1 MDFSNIYLFS
11 DIDGT
16 LGVAGVGIP
25 ARNYDAIRR
34 FVRKGGHFGLC
45 TGRWVTDITHFVRG
59 LPVNLPCII
68 NNGAAV
74 CELPSGKILSS
85 IPLPAQA
92 MNYAREIAA
101 LDPCIQVI
109 GVNESGYYCLSDRS
123 DEKEAHL
130 IRERFP
136 VISWDTLEGPFL
148 KFLFSCPSEQS
159 EQLLSRAR
167 ELGHKDVCYTWSGM
181 SFEMIPA
188 GINKGTGLLSL
199 CAARHIPR
207 ENTVFIGDSY
217 NDREMFMT
225 AGFPVCV
232 AGTPKDLAGLC
243 RMQVGE
249 CLSGAVADLIEWLEA
264 HPEQLGARR
273 LKSWGA
279 D

>member
-1 MDFSNIYLFS
+1 MDFSNVYLFS

-59 LPVNLPCII
+59 LPVNMPCII
-68 NNGAAV
+68 NNGAAL
-74 CELPSGKILSS
+74 CELPSGRILSS
-85 IPLPAQA
+85 IPLPEHA
-92 MNYAREIAA
+92 MDYAREIAA

-109 GVNESGYYCLSDRS
+109 AVNESGYYCLSDQS
-123 DEKEAHL
+123 DGKEVHL

-136 VISWDTLEGPFL
+136 VIKWDEFKGPAL
-148 KFLFSCPSEQS
+148 KFLFSCPAERG
-159 EQLLSRAR
+159 EELLTKASGLHHA
-167 ELGHKDVCYTWSGM
+167 DVYYTWSGM

-188 GINKGTGLLSL
+188 GISKGTGLLNF
-199 CAARHIPR
+199 CATRHIPR
-207 ENTVFIGDSY
+207 ENTVFIGDSF

-232 AGTPKDLAGLC
+232 AGTPKELAALC

-264 HPEQLGARR
+264 HPQMIGARNI
-273 LKSWGA
+273 KSCGA

>member
-16 LGVAGVGIP
+16 LGWQASEFQPVTMTPSAGLSAKAATSGS
-25 ARNYDAIRR
+25 
-34 FVRKGGHFGLC
+34 VRTL
-45 TGRWVTDITHFVRG
+45 VTDITHFVRG

-74 CELPSGKILSS
+74 CELPSGKILNRYTYS
-85 IPLPAQA
+85 PAQA

-123 DEKEAHL
+123 DEKEVHL

-136 VISWDTLEGPFL
+136 VISWDTFEGPFL

-167 ELGHKDVCYTWSGM
+167 GLGHKDVCYTWSGM

-207 ENTVFIGDSY
+207 EKYRIH
-217 NDREMFMT
+217 R
-225 AGFPVCV
+225 
-232 AGTPKDLAGLC
+232 
-243 RMQVGE
+243 R
-249 CLSGAVADLIEWLEA
+249 
-264 HPEQLGARR
+264 QL
-273 LKSWGA
+273 
-279 D
+279 